1 MNWIKALD
9 IKIFYFINQNLRND
23 LLDFAMPLVTDLGMW
38 YFAVILA
45 ALFCVFYNYKG
56 LYPFLLTS
64 LSILSARE
72 LSRLF
77 KLIFSRPRP
86 IAVLENVHVLGMKY
100 YTYSFPSGH
109 TTVAFAFATI
119 LAVKLP
125 KIRIPVIIIAALIG
139 LSRIYVGAHYP
150 SDVLAGAVLGSG
162 VSAVI
167 LVVESKIRKKKK

>member
-1 MNWIKALD
+1 MDWIKAID
-9 IKIFYFINQNLRND
+9 IKIFYFINQTLRNE
-23 LLDFAMPLVTDLGMW
+23 LFDFAMPLITDFGTW
-38 YFAVILA
+38 YFAIMLA
-45 ALFCVFYNYKG
+45 VLFCICYRRKG

-86 IAVLENVHVLGMKY
+86 LAVLENVHVLGIKY

-119 LAVKLP
+119 LAIKLP
-125 KIRIPVIIIAALIG
+125 KIRIPIIIIAILIG
-139 LSRIYVGAHYP
+139 FSRIYIGAHYP
-150 SDVLAGAVLGSG
+150 SDVLAGAVLGCS

-167 LVVESKIRKKKK
+167 LVVERGIRRKKK